1 MSVSGRP
8 CAHGRHGNSHH
19 HRTTPALQEE
29 EKPAEKEAFDLKL
42 VSFDDKSKIKVI
54 KEVRTISGLGLKE
67 VRCLV
72 SSVRCFFVFTRR
84 SPRDLVRVRACVYM
98 DGWRDVGGWVGRYH
112 FRAGAQ
118 AGGGL
123 CVYMDGW
130 MEGCGWVG
138 RYGWRE
144 GGREHVGGLPVHMRS
159 SKSSPIHPV
168 SSHHTPRIHPSIQ
181 RPQAKEL
188 VEGAPKI
195 IKKEVKKEEA
205 QKLLEKLKEVGAKV
219 ELV

>member
-98 DGWRDVGGWVGRYH
+98 DGWRDVGGWVG
-112 FRAGAQ
+112 
-118 AGGGL
+118 
-123 CVYMDGW
+123 MDG
-130 MEGCGWVG
+130 G
-138 RYGWRE
+138 RE
-144 GGREHVGGLPVHMRS
+144 GGSMWEGCLYICGRA
-159 SKSSPIHPV
+159 SPAPSIPSRLTTHPE
-168 SSHHTPRIHPSIQ
+168 SIHPSNDPRRRSWWKG
-181 RPQAKEL
+181 RPRSSRRR
-188 VEGAPKI
+188 
-195 IKKEVKKEEA
+195 
-205 QKLLEKLKEVGAKV
+205 
-219 ELV
+219 